1 MALIKCP
8 ECGKEVSDTI
18 KTCPHCGYKIKNRKM
33 SKKIQIVFALLIVLV
48 IILALFIG
56 MLLHR
61 SKQYNKAIAILNDG
75 DYQTACSILEK
86 ISSYKDSKDLLEQ
99 AKYESTAFECIN
111 LFIDDLSQ
119 PDTLKI
125 KKVSFYQMK
134 FKKDASKETKESYQN
149 ILDNNPDIS
158 KLCVIEFSAK
168 STNGKKVN
176 AYVLF
181 QYDGKDW
188 KKYGVTDTLETD
200 LDLAGV
206 LALHT
211 GYDELGTRCQIN
223 MCYDSLAKC
232 GKVNID
238 RINSIINNDNY
249 ISVN

>member
-1 MALIKCP
+1 
-8 ECGKEVSDTI
+8 
-18 KTCPHCGYKIKNRKM
+18 
-33 SKKIQIVFALLIVLV
+33 
-48 IILALFIG
+48 
-56 MLLHR
+56 
-61 SKQYNKAIAILNDG
+61 
-75 DYQTACSILEK
+75 
-86 ISSYKDSKDLLEQ
+86 
-99 AKYESTAFECIN
+99 
-111 LFIDDLSQ
+111 
-119 PDTLKI
+119 
-125 KKVSFYQMK
+125 MK

-232 GKVNID
+232 GKVNIE
-238 RINSIINNDNY
+238 RINSIIINDNY